1 MRYGSVQRRGA
12 VAVESA
18 VVYSLL
24 FLLLLGVIVGGLG
37 VFRYQQVAC
46 QAREASRWACV
57 RGADWQKETGKPAP
71 TQEQIRQAAVLPL
84 AAGMDP
90 NQLTVKVEWI
100 NQYTGKVY
108 AWDEAPRWT
117 SSTTTTGAAVTNS
130 VRVTVSYAWSPSVLL
145 PGTLTL
151 RSVSEVPMAF

>member
-1 MRYGSVQRRGA
+1 MRYRSSKRRGA

-18 VVYSLL
+18 IVYSLL
-24 FLLLLGVIVGGLG
+24 FLLLFGLIVGGVG

-57 RGADWQKETGKPAP
+57 RGADWQKETGNPAP

-90 NQLTVKVEWI
+90 DQLTIKVEWI
-100 NQYTGKVY
+100 NRFTGKVY
-108 AWDEAPRWT
+108 DWDEAPRWT
-117 SSTTTTGAAVTNS
+117 VSTTTTGEAVTNT
-130 VRVTVSYAWSPSVLL
+130 VRVTVSYAWSPSALL